1 MKGLTALLLA
11 LGAVLGLR
19 RRVPLVSAL
28 GEGIG
33 EGLRTVLRMF
43 PPVAAILIAG
53 AMLRASG
60 ALDALADLLGPGL
73 EVLGIPRET
82 VGLMLLR
89 PLSGSGAL
97 ALGSGLIREAGP
109 DTFLGRT
116 AAVMLGGTETTFYVL
131 GVYFGAAGVRRGG
144 KAIPAALAADL
155 VGFLAAGISVRLFF
169 G

>member
-1 MKGLTALLLA
+1 MKVLTALLLL

-19 RRVPLVSAL
+19 CRVPLVSVL

-43 PPVAAILIAG
+43 PPGAAILAAA

-60 ALDALADLLGPGL
+60 ALDALASLLGPGL
-73 EVLGIPRET
+73 DQLGIPRET
-82 VGLMLLR
+82 VGLLLLR

-97 ALGSGLIREAGP
+97 AAGSTIIREAGP
-109 DTFLGRT
+109 DSLTGRI

-131 GVYFGAAGVRRGG
+131 GVYFGAAGIRRSG
-144 KAIPAALAADL
+144 KVIPAALAADL
-155 VGFLAAGISVRLFF
+155 VGFLAAGMSVRLLFR
-169 G
+169 